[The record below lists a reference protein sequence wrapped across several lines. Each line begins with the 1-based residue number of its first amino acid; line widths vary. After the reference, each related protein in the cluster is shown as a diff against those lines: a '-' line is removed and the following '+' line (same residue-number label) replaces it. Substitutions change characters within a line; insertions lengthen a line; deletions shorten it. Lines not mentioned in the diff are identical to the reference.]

1 MSSYAEMARERRR
14 ARSLYFD
21 LPARGWKLWVEEEPD
36 EPLCCR
42 IVVGGLRSLSPA
54 HADRVVRRI
63 RSNEAGLVRIILAGP
78 WTPDLEAIRREG
90 NCR

>member
-14 ARSLYFD
+14 ARSLY
-21 LPARGWKLWVEEEPD
+21 LELRALGLNLWVEEEPD

-42 IVVGGLRSLSPA
+42 IVVEGLRSLSPA

-63 RSNEAGLVRIILAGP
+63 RSNEAGLARIILAGP

-90 NCR
+90 SCR